1 MLNGIP
7 RILIVRLSAIG
18 DVVRVLPAL
27 HALRRA
33 FPNAQI
39 DWAVERKAAGIV
51 EEHPALDRTLVF
63 DRSPKLGHS
72 VVDFLRL
79 CGQIRKGR
87 YDIVMDFHGILKSG
101 LLSVASGAPERYAF
115 AAPRGQELSWL
126 AANRRSHLPARVM
139 NRVEENLFLVD
150 ALAPHEQLAD
160 CQIAVSDDI
169 QDEVDA
175 FFESTFDGGKRVVLM
190 HVPVD
195 RKDKQWPI
203 EHFGALADLLLADGR
218 FEVLLSWGPGQ
229 FDIVD
234 QMLRHCK
241 RNPVVAPETSSLK
254 HLAWM
259 AHRAD
264 LYFGG
269 DTGPMHIAAAMGTP
283 VVAVFGGTDPARHA
297 PYRRPCEIL
306 HVPPSADMKDPI
318 ECLASIRPKKAFEA
332 CVRMLSNKSNA

>member
-27 HALRRA
+27 HALRRS

-39 DWAVERKAAGIV
+39 DWVVERKAADIV
-51 EEHPALDRTLVF
+51 DGHPALDRTLVF
-63 DRSPKLGHS
+63 ERSGSALWSSMQFLKLCAQIKQGH
-72 VVDFLRL
+72 
-79 CGQIRKGR
+79 

-101 LLSVASGAPERYAF
+101 LLSFASRAPERFGF

-126 AANRRSHLPARVM
+126 AANRRSHLPTRVM

-160 CQIAVSDDI
+160 CQIFVPEDI

-175 FFESTFDGGKRVVLM
+175 YFERTFDGGKRVVAI
-190 HVPVD
+190 HVPID
-195 RKDKQWPI
+195 RKEKQWPA

-218 FEVLLSWGPGQ
+218 FEVLLTWGPGQ
-229 FDIVD
+229 FDQVEAA
-234 QMLRHCK
+234 LRHCK
-241 RNPVVAPETSSLK
+241 RNPVVAPETGCLK
-254 HLAWM
+254 HYAWI

-269 DTGPMHIAAAMGTP
+269 DTGPMHIASAMGTP

-297 PYRRPCEIL
+297 PYRRPCEVLYI
-306 HVPPSADMKDPI
+306 PPSPEMKDPVD
-318 ECLASIRPKKAFEA
+318 CLSSIRPKTAFEA
-332 CVRMLSNKSNA
+332 CIRVLSRTW